1 MSFETYRGLY
11 QAQISAIRGDGL
23 YKDERV
29 IRSAQGAEIAV
40 EFPKGAQPRKVINLC
55 ANNYL
60 GLSNHPEI
68 VRAAHEGLDARGFGL
83 SSVRFI
89 CGTQDKHLELE
100 ARLSEFLGTEDTIL
114 FGSCFDA
121 NAALFEAILTPED
134 AIFSDQLVH
143 ASLIDGIRLCKAQRH
158 VFEHSNLEQLETL
171 LKSHPARVRA
181 IVTDGVFSMDGDL
194 ARLRELCDLADRYRA
209 LLIVDDS
216 HATGFFG
223 ASGRGT
229 HEHFGVMDR
238 VDVITTTFGK
248 ALGGA
253 SGGCVSGKREIIQML
268 KQRGRPY
275 LFSNALPPAVVYAT
289 LKALELVAGA
299 PDRREHLWRLTARW
313 RKALVEAGF
322 DVKAGESPIVP
333 IMLYDAQVAQAFSRE
348 LFDSGVFSVGFF
360 YPVVAKGQARIR
372 TQMSAALEDNHLEAA
387 LEVFVRVGKKLGVLK
402 R

>member
-1 MSFETYRGLY
+1 MAFDSFRELYRSQLD
-11 QAQISAIRGDGL
+11 AIHKDGL
-23 YKDERV
+23 YKDER
-29 IRSAQGAEIAV
+29 IIHSPQGAEIKV
-40 EFPKGAQPRKVINLC
+40 EFPKGARERSVINLC

-68 VRAAHEGLDARGFGL
+68 VKAAHQGLDERGFGL

-89 CGTQDKHLELE
+89 CGTQDAHTDLEKK
-100 ARLSEFLGTEDTIL
+100 LSSFLGTEDTIL

-121 NAALFEAILTPED
+121 NAALFEGVLNSED

-143 ASLIDGIRLCKAQRH
+143 ASLIDGVRLCKAQRH
-158 VFEHSNLEQLETL
+158 VFEHSNLQQLEDL
-171 LKSHPARVRA
+171 LKKNPARVRM
-181 IVTDGVFSMDGDL
+181 IVTDGVFSMDGDV
-194 ARLRELCDLADRYRA
+194 ARLKDLCDLADRYQA
-209 LLIVDDS
+209 ILVVDDS

-223 ASGRGT
+223 KSGRGT
-229 HEHFGVMDR
+229 HEHCGVMDR

-253 SGGCVSGKREIIQML
+253 SGGCVSGKREIIEML

-289 LKALELVAGA
+289 SRALDLVTRSG
-299 PDRREHLWRLTARW
+299 DQREHLWGLTAWW
-313 RKALVEAGF
+313 REALTRAGF

-333 IMLYDAQVAQAFSRE
+333 VMLYDAKLAQEFSRE
-348 LFDSGVFSVGFF
+348 LFEGGVFSVGFF

-372 TQMSAALEDNHLEAA
+372 TQMSAALQRPHLERA
-387 LEVFVRVGKKLGVLK
+387 LEVFAQVGKKLGVV